1 MEQPYTQEHLVQ
13 FIYKETPVLE
23 TFEIEDALENNAV
36 LANQCAT
43 LMSAFN
49 KLPEVKLN
57 PSDQTIL
64 RLLDYSRKS
73 AKVSC

>member
-36 LANQCAT
+36 LADQCAT
-43 LMSAFN
+43 LMSAFT
-49 KLPEVKLN
+49 KLPEVKLE
-57 PSDQTIL
+57 PTKKTIL
-64 RLLDYSRKS
+64 RLLDYSRKP
-73 AKVSC
+73 ANVSC

>member
-43 LMSAFN
+43 LISAFN
-49 KLPEVKLN
+49 KLPKVELN
-57 PSDQTIL
+57 PSDKTIL
-64 RLLDYSRKS
+64 RLLDYSRKP

>member
-49 KLPEVKLN
+49 KLPEVKLD
-57 PSDQTIL
+57 PSEQTIL
-64 RLLDYSRKS
+64 RLLDYSRKP

>member
-1 MEQPYTQEHLVQ
+1 MEQPYSQEHLVQ
-13 FIYKETPVLE
+13 FIYKEIPVLE
-23 TFEIEDALENNAV
+23 TFEIEDALENNVV

-49 KLPEVKLN
+49 KLPEIELN
-57 PSDQTIL
+57 PSDRSIL
-64 RLLDYSRKS
+64 RILDHSRKP

>member
-64 RLLDYSRKS
+64 RLLDYSRKP

>member
-23 TFEIEDALENNAV
+23 TFEIEDALENNVV

-43 LMSAFN
+43 LISAFN

-57 PSDQTIL
+57 PSNQTIL
-64 RLLDYSRKS
+64 RLLDYSRKP